1 MENRNPYIVPTSV
14 RTLLVD
20 LLYRGTNGAFL
31 LSDRR
36 AVGKTSQ
43 VFSAIEEV
51 VKLEKESRSGLDVL
65 VITIYA
71 MKFEIFYKNT
81 KDNNKKTFHFE
92 KSNRRIKQ

>member
-71 MKFEIFYKNT
+71 MKFEIFYK
-81 KDNNKKTFHFE
+81 KTFHFE